1 MHLISKEKGCI
12 FWYNLAMKN
21 IEVLELNHSYLSNR
35 NYTAFQMILPL
46 DCEKKIDSSDPVY
59 SFLEVMEGVNWNK
72 YLNHPAHRGREE
84 YNPFKMIKVI
94 LFAFMNHIYSPKRY

>member
-35 NYTAFQMILPL
+35 NYG
-46 DCEKKIDSSDPVY
+46 SSTV
-59 SFLEVMEGVNWNK
+59 ENQ
-72 YLNHPAHRGREE
+72 
-84 YNPFKMIKVI
+84 
-94 LFAFMNHIYSPKRY
+94 